1 MSFESYEKSVRHAA
15 ELCGIEREF
24 WDIFGHHHAT
34 SLETSKA
41 ILESLGL
48 SCGSEDQLAQAWS
61 ERHNR
66 EWRRL
71 LPPVV
76 VAGVNDESV
85 AIAVCCPPEAQLAEA
100 ELHFE
105 DGSTR
110 RCEFDLASLPVEADQ
125 TVDGTVLVRRGIAL
139 GGPLPLGYH
148 RLHITVGERR
158 AQMRLVIAP
167 ERAYQPEAMQAGAK
181 TAGLSISL
189 YGLRSSRNWGC
200 GDITDL
206 RALIDW
212 AAADLGLAYLALN
225 PLHAIH
231 NRRPYNTSPYL
242 PNSIFFRNLLYIDVE
257 EVEDFQRSPRAQ
269 TAWNSAETQREAEAL
284 RHAPHVEYERVA
296 ALKLRFLKLAFC
308 QFLRE
313 YRRRTPRAQAF
324 RSYVAAEGE
333 LLLRF
338 ATYCALDESIH
349 ARQPDVWLWNDW
361 PEEYRDPESGATR
374 RFQQKSW
381 RRVLFYC
388 YAQWLLDQQL
398 QAAQEYALRAGMPI
412 GLYHDLALAT
422 DRFGSDLWAH
432 REFFAVGCRVGSPP
446 DDFSPDGQDWAFPP
460 PNTERH
466 REDGYCLFAETI
478 RRTARHGGALRIDH
492 VMRFFRLYWIP
503 DATDAANGAYVRDRA
518 DDLIRILALESVRHR
533 FLVVGEDL
541 GTVEPYIRETLERFG
556 IYSYRV
562 FFFEHTHDG
571 QFRLPQEYP
580 QQSLV
585 CTATHDLPTVAGF
598 WTGRDIEARREAG
611 LVDEGAY
618 EQQWASRRSEKQKML
633 DVLHRAGLLPAGY
646 PADAAQLAE
655 LTPELH
661 QAVIGFLAV
670 TPAALLV
677 VNQEDLTR
685 EEHQQNLPGSTWQYP
700 NWGRKMRFTLE
711 ELRTNPDAVGCTRML
726 RHWLERSQR
735 TSSAIRFKLD

>member
-1 MSFESYEKSVRHAA
+1 MPFEAYEDSVQRAA
-15 ELCGIEREF
+15 GLCGIEREF
-24 WDIFGHHHAT
+24 WDIFGHHHVT
-34 SLETSKA
+34 SLDTSKA
-41 ILESLGL
+41 ILASLGL
-48 SCGSEDQLAQAWS
+48 SCGTAEQLEQSWR
-61 ERHNR
+61 ERQCG
-66 EWRRL
+66 EWRRM
-71 LPPVV
+71 LPPVI
-76 VAGVNDESV
+76 VAGVHDASV
-85 AIAVCCPPEAQLAEA
+85 PISVCCPIEAPSAIA

-105 DGSTR
+105 DGSER
-110 RCEFDLASLPVEADQ
+110 RFEFDLTALPVEATE
-125 TVDGTVLVRRGIAL
+125 TVDGAALVRRSITIA
-139 GGPLPLGYH
+139 GPLPLGYH
-148 RLHITVGERR
+148 VLHLAVGTRQ
-158 AQMRLVIAP
+158 AKMRLIVAP
-167 ERAYQPEAMQAGAK
+167 DRAYRPEAMQGGAK
-181 TAGLSISL
+181 TAGLCISL

-200 GDITDL
+200 GDTTDL
-206 RALIDW
+206 RAMIDW
-212 AAADLGLAYLALN
+212 AAELGVAYLALN

-257 EVEDFQRSPRAQ
+257 AVEDFQCSRRARA
-269 TAWNSAETQREAEAL
+269 AWNTGETQREAEAL
-284 RHAPHVEYERVA
+284 RQSPHVEYERVA

-313 YRRRTPRAQAF
+313 YHQRTPRAQAF
-324 RSYVAAEGE
+324 RNYVAAEGD

-349 ARQPDVWLWNDW
+349 SRQPDVWLWTQW
-361 PEEYRDPESGATR
+361 PAEYQDPASEATR

-388 YAQWLLDQQL
+388 YTQWLLDQQL
-398 QAAQEYALRAGMPI
+398 EAAQQHARAAGMPI

-432 REFFAVGCRVGSPP
+432 REFFAAGCRVGSPP

-518 DDLIRILALESVRHR
+518 DDLIRILALESVRHK
-533 FLVVGEDL
+533 FLVIGEDL

-571 QFRLPQEYP
+571 QFRLPHEYP
-580 QQSLV
+580 QQALV

-598 WTGRDIEARREAG
+598 WTGRDIEARREAD
-611 LVDEGAY
+611 LVAEGAY
-618 EQQWASRRSEKQKML
+618 QQQWRSRTAQKQKML
-633 DVLHRAGLLPAGY
+633 DVLHRAGLLPPGY
-646 PADAAQLAE
+646 ATDATDIAD

-661 QAVIGFLAV
+661 QAVIGFLAI

-685 EEHQQNLPGSTWQYP
+685 EPHQQNLPGSTWQYP

-711 ELRTNPDAVGCTRML
+711 ELRGNPEAVGCTRML
-726 RHWLERSQR
+726 RHWLERSGR
-735 TSSAIRFKLD
+735 ISSGVWGSR

>member
-1 MSFESYEKSVRHAA
+1 MPFENYEDSVQRAA
-15 ELCGIEREF
+15 RLCGIEHEF
-24 WDIFGHHHAT
+24 WDIFGHHHAA
-34 SLETSKA
+34 SLDTNKA
-41 ILESLGL
+41 ILTSLGL
-48 SCGSEDQLAQAWS
+48 ACESAEQLEQALR
-61 ERHNR
+61 ERTCR
-66 EWRRL
+66 EWRRM
-71 LPPVV
+71 LPPAL
-76 VAGVNDESV
+76 VAGVNDTAFGITLYCPRDAV
-85 AIAVCCPPEAQLAEA
+85 AARA
-100 ELHFE
+100 ELQLE
-105 DGSTR
+105 DGGVR
-110 RCEFDLASLPVEADQ
+110 HFDFDLAALAVDEAQSIDG
-125 TVDGTVLVRRGIAL
+125 VDLVRRGITL
-139 GGPLPLGYH
+139 QGPLPLGYH
-148 RLHITVGERR
+148 VLRVTAGERQ
-158 AQMRLVIAP
+158 AAMRLIIAP
-167 ERAYQPEAMQAGAK
+167 DRAYQPAALQQGGK
-181 TAGLSISL
+181 TAGLCISL

-200 GDITDL
+200 GDSTDL
-206 RALIDW
+206 RGMIDW
-212 AAADLGLAYLALN
+212 AAAELGVDYLALN

-257 EVEDFQRSPRAQ
+257 AVEDFQNSRRAQ
-269 TAWNSAETQREAEAL
+269 AAWKNDAVQQEAADL
-284 RHAPHVEYERVA
+284 RAAPHVEYERVA

-313 YRRRTPRAQAF
+313 YRRRTPRAEAF
-324 RSYVAAEGE
+324 RRYLAEEGD

-349 ARQPDVWLWNDW
+349 SRQPDVWLWTDW
-361 PEEYRDPESGATR
+361 PEEYRDPASEAIR
-374 RFQQKSW
+374 RFQQRAW
-381 RRVLFYC
+381 RRVLFYG

-398 QAAQEYALRAGMPI
+398 QAAQQHARDAGMQI

-432 REFFAVGCRVGSPP
+432 REFFATGCRVGSPP
-446 DDFSPDGQDWAFPP
+446 DDFSPAGQDWGFPP

-466 REDGYCLFAETI
+466 REDGYRLFAETI

-518 DDLIRILALESVRHR
+518 DDLIRILALESVRQQV
-533 FLVVGEDL
+533 LVVGEDL

-571 QFRLPQEYP
+571 AFRLPQDYP
-580 QQSLV
+580 AQALV

-611 LVDEGAY
+611 LVDEGSY
-618 EQQWASRRSEKQKML
+618 QQQWASRTAEKQKML

-646 PADAAQLAE
+646 PTDAASLDE

-661 QAVIGFLAV
+661 HAVIGFLAV

-685 EEHQQNLPGSTWQYP
+685 ELHQQNLPGSTWQYP

-711 ELRTNPDAVGCTRML
+711 ELTVNAEAVGCTSML
-726 RHWLERSQR
+726 RHWLTRSGR
-735 TSSAIRFKLD
+735 TAS